1 MFSPF
6 LSYYKCVHGSIVSAE
21 QPFNGGSSDKLQTR
35 PGLIPHM
42 CTRAHIHTN
51 TQIFGHLDTHV
62 THLIVDN
69 AASSTVH
76 TQTHA
81 HRLLLRLFHP
91 FSKEEYSHSSAGI
104 WPSYSLAIICLSI
117 RGNYGSDYIA
127 TSNILIRFYHF
138 WSKSLLV
145 HVKYALYTP
154 ENKLYDT
161 SVNNGM

>member
-35 PGLIPHM
+35 PGLIPHTCM
-42 CTRAHIHTN
+42 RTHTHKHTN
-51 TQIFGHLDTHV
+51 LWTSGHARNPPYGRQCSKL
-62 THLIVDN
+62 N
-69 AASSTVH
+69 STH

-81 HRLLLRLFHP
+81 HSLLLRLFHP

-161 SVNNGM
+161 SVNNGI